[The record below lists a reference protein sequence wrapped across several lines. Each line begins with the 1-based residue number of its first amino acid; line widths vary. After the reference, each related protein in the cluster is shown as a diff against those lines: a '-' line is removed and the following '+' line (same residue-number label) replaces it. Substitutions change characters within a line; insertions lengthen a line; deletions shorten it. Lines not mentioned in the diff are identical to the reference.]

1 MRLRHIILVLLSA
14 AIVSGCSIDPEKV
27 YQLRYEASASEIDAV
42 KEWTVDKA
50 RFSYDKFSV
59 QGRRAINEDF
69 GDELSA
75 EYVDLRSLTGF
86 VVEFKGWYWIT
97 GTSEYI
103 QNRCNANPDRTDYD
117 CKSYLKEEF
126 HRCEYGLEYSGQGES
141 LFARA
146 VLHKL
151 IVGDVEVPKI
161 MWPSTA
167 RFCLQ

>member
-1 MRLRHIILVLLSA
+1 MRLRHILLALLCA
-14 AIVSGCSIDPEKV
+14 AIVAGCSINPEEV
-27 YQLRYEASASEIDAV
+27 YQMRYAASADEIDVV
-42 KEWTVDKA
+42 KEWTVDQA

-59 QGRRAINEDF
+59 QSRRAINEDF

-75 EYVDLRSLTGF
+75 QYLDLRSLTGF
-86 VVEFKGWYWIT
+86 VIEFKGWRWIT

-126 HRCEYGLEYSGQGES
+126 HRCEYGLEYSGQGDRLS
-141 LFARA
+141 VRA

-151 IVGDVEVPKI
+151 TVGDIDVPKI